1 MAKVILPVLLLV
13 AGCTAA
19 QFIQAQAIIEAAQ
32 QALEK
37 APKPT
42 PSATPTLPP
51 SPTATPSETP
61 TEGPVLGAKPPPCGK
76 LEARDGFK
84 RGFTWKP
91 NSETQKWAVAV
102 LPPGIPGECT
112 IAGLK
117 ARNKGVIGGDDGSLP
132 RAVVI
137 LDNWT
142 GEMLQREHGAIV
154 VRCGCWRLSV
164 KTPAERVD

>member
-1 MAKVILPVLLLV
+1 MGKVILPVVLLF

-19 QFIQAQAIIEAAQ
+19 ELMQAQAIIEAAQ

-42 PSATPTLPP
+42 PSATPTLSPT
-51 SPTATPSETP
+51 PTATPSETS
-61 TEGPVLGAKPPPCGK
+61 TEPPVSSVQPPPCGK
-76 LEARDGFK
+76 LDPKDGFK

-117 ARNKGVIGGDDGSLP
+117 ARNKGIIGGDDGSLP
-132 RAVVI
+132 RSVLI
-137 LDNWT
+137 LDGWT
-142 GEMLQREHGAIV
+142 GERLQKEHGAIV
-154 VRCGCWRLSV
+154 VRCGCWRWSV